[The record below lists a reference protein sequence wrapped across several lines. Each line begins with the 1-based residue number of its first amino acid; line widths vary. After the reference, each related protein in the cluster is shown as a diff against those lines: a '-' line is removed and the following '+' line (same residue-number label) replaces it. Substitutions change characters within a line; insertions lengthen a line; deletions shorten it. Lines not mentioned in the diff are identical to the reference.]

1 MERFLILLVLVSPIF
16 WILSIFMLSDW
27 KHFWKFFIANTLLF
41 IAYLALTSNPEL
53 IDFEQDEYGLKRFST
68 LVLATF
74 THIILGLIFAIG
86 YRWKRRTKGSE

>member
-27 KHFWKFFIANTLLF
+27 KHFWKFFLANTLLF
-41 IAYLALTSNPEL
+41 IAYLALTSYPEFMVFGH
-53 IDFEQDEYGLKRFST
+53 DKYGIKRFST

-86 YRWKRRTKGSE
+86 YRWKRRAKRSR